1 MTQPTTSPDNAP
13 HAAPHSAAPGGHP
26 VAAPANGHYVRLG
39 GQDAVVRLVE
49 AFYRAM
55 DTLPA
60 AATIRA
66 MHEPDLGPTRKVL
79 VAYLSEW
86 MGGPKVYTPQRGA
99 PMLRRRHQP
108 FAIDAAARDAWMLC
122 MRQALDEVCVDAALR
137 AELDAAF
144 YKVADFIR
152 NTESGGDTR
161 AHPGR
166 PREVAPGMP
175 AAPHQSQT

>member
-1 MTQPTTSPDNAP
+1 MNQ
-13 HAAPHSAAPGGHP
+13 P
-26 VAAPANGHYVRLG
+26 VAAHPPNPNPHFTRLG
-39 GQDAVVRLVE
+39 GHDEVVKLVD

-60 AATIRA
+60 AAVIRA
-66 MHEPDLGPTRKVL
+66 MHEPDLAPTKAVL
-79 VAYLSEW
+79 VTYLSEW
-86 MGGPKVYTPQRGA
+86 MGGPKRYTADRGA

-108 FAIDAAARDAWMLC
+108 FPIDAAARDAWMLC
-122 MRQALDEVCVDAALR
+122 MRQALGEVCVDAALR

-152 NTESGGDTR
+152 NTDQGGDAR

-166 PREVAPGMP
+166 PREVQPGQV
-175 AAPHQSQT
+175 AAPHSSAP